1 MLLTEAKNEEEE
13 NRAQIRYLKE
23 QISEQEGQLREKQ
36 VEIDSSKNEMD
47 LLNVTRDE
55 TENLLKER
63 MEKSLVE
70 IQDLVD
76 ENDQIKESMEEAV
89 SK

>member
-1 MLLTEAKNEEEE
+1 MLLSDAKNEEEDY
-13 NRAQIRYLKE
+13 RAQLRFHKE
-23 QISEQEGQLREKQ
+23 LIADLEGQVRDRQMQLDENQ
-36 VEIDSSKNEMD
+36 NTVD

-76 ENDQIKESMEEAV
+76 ENDQIKETMEEAV

>member
-1 MLLTEAKNEEEE
+1 
-13 NRAQIRYLKE
+13 
-23 QISEQEGQLREKQ
+23 
-36 VEIDSSKNEMD
+36 MD

-89 SK
+89 SKWATNMMT